1 MTVVVVVVVFVN
13 FVVDCEDVDV
23 TSPFSV
29 LVTADGTPFSK
40 LSNAACWA
48 VGTGNDASSE

>member
-29 LVTADGTPFSK
+29 LVTAAGTPFSK

>member
-29 LVTADGTPFSK
+29 VTADGTPFSK